1 MINKDIKKIFI
12 ACDTTN
18 TKKIK
23 EIIYFTKT
31 KKINIGY
38 KFGLEFFYSK
48 SGRGFLS
55 KIDKKNLIFLD
66 LKLND
71 IPNTCA
77 LAIYSLK
84 DIDNIGYITVH
95 VSGGLE
101 MLKKVKDSAKKVNK
115 KIKILGVTVLTSFSE
130 KSLKKTGHTRSI
142 KNLVVQQ
149 AKLAKLAGL
158 DGIVCSAR
166 EVHFIKKI
174 CKGMEI
180 VTPGIRLPGDSADD
194 QKRITTPK
202 KAFKNGA
209 TSLVIGRSMTKGS
222 IKKNFKRLIESLK

>member
-1 MINKDIKKIFI
+1 M
-12 ACDTTN
+12 
-18 TKKIK
+18 
-23 EIIYFTKT
+23 
-31 KKINIGY
+31 
-38 KFGLEFFYSK
+38 
-48 SGRGFLS
+48 
-55 KIDKKNLIFLD
+55 
-66 LKLND
+66 
-71 IPNTCA
+71 
-77 LAIYSLK
+77 
-84 DIDNIGYITVH
+84 
-95 VSGGLE
+95 
-101 MLKKVKDSAKKVNK
+101 
-115 KIKILGVTVLTSFSE
+115 
-130 KSLKKTGHTRSI
+130 
-142 KNLVVQQ
+142 QQ